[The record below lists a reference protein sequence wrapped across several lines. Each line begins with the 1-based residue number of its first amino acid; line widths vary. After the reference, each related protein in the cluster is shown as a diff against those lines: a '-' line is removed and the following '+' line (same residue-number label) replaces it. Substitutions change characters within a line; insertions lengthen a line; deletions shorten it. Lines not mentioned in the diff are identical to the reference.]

1 MFAILRS
8 KELDFRCPL
17 FKFEVASC
25 EGSIMEEEKI
35 FEKRWELASIEQRAR
50 YHTFVS
56 TLENRIN
63 SLAIVKAFEQWHK
76 KKRSF

>member
-1 MFAILRS
+1 M
-8 KELDFRCPL
+8 K
-17 FKFEVASC
+17 
-25 EGSIMEEEKI
+25 EEKI

-63 SLAIVKAFEQWHK
+63 SLAIVKDFEQWHK